1 MQVAQ
6 EAIKLFNIQGAID
19 SIAPLGFGHINDSFS
34 VKVGGHGYLLQR
46 LNTKVFK
53 EPEIIE
59 NNLSKLL
66 NHSTELF
73 PEHLRGASGKYHEGE
88 TGNLWRVQEF
98 VQDSYSPTKL
108 TENELSEI
116 AKGYGKFTAAFQ
128 SAEPAQYAEGIPD
141 FHNLHHRLNQFEQA
155 LSSNSAGRGEAA
167 SNEIRAIEEYSW
179 ITVQFDEL
187 VQQGLPLR
195 VCHNDAK
202 AGNCLLSK
210 KTGKF
215 LKVVDLDTVW
225 AGYALFDLGDM
236 LRSMLFNIP
245 ENDAQLEGL
254 EFDQKRFEVILDS
267 FLAEC
272 GHSLE
277 EIEVKSLPFGGLYM
291 TYMMATRFL
300 TDYLNG
306 DVYYK
311 TSHSEENLVRTRNQ
325 LKILDLTRSFLSLH
339 S

>member
-34 VKVGGHGYLLQR
+34 VKVNGHGYLLQR
-46 LNTKVFK
+46 LNTNVFRQ
-53 EPEIIE
+53 PEIIE
-59 NNLSKLL
+59 ENLNRLL
-66 NHSTELF
+66 NHAPELF
-73 PEHLRGASGKYHEGE
+73 PLHLRGASGKYHEGK
-88 TGNLWRVQEF
+88 TDNLWRIQEF
-98 VQDSYSPTKL
+98 VQDSYSPTEL
-108 TENELSEI
+108 TEQELSEI

-128 SAEPAQYAEGIPD
+128 NAEPGQYAEGILG
-141 FHNLHHRLNQFEQA
+141 FHNLHHRLNQFQQA
-155 LSSNSAGRGEAA
+155 LETNSAARAESA

-179 ITVQFDEL
+179 IADQFDDL
-187 VQQGLPLR
+187 VEQGLPLR

-225 AGYALFDLGDM
+225 SGYVLFDLGDM

-245 ENDAQLEGL
+245 ENEVQLDGL
-254 EFDQKRFEVILDS
+254 KLDQKRFETILNS
-267 FLAEC
+267 FLAQC
-272 GHSLE
+272 GDALQ
-277 EIEVKSLPFGGLYM
+277 EIEIKSLPFGGLYM

-306 DVYYK
+306 DIYYK
-311 TSHSEENLVRTRNQ
+311 TGYPEENLIRTRNQ
-325 LKILDLTRSFLSLH
+325 LKILDLTRDFLSPH

>member
-34 VKVGGHGYLLQR
+34 VKVNGHGYLLQR

-53 EPEIIE
+53 QPEVIE
-59 NNLSKLL
+59 NNLSNLL
-66 NHSTELF
+66 NHAPELF
-73 PEHLRGASGKYHEGE
+73 PEHLKGASGKFHEGE
-88 TGNLWRVQEF
+88 THSLWRVQEF

-108 TENELSEI
+108 TEDELSEI

-128 SAEPAQYAEGIPD
+128 NAEPDQYAEGIPD
-141 FHNLHHRLNQFEQA
+141 FHNLHHRLNQFYQA
-155 LSSNSAGRGEAA
+155 FAINSAGRAETA
-167 SNEIRAIEEYSW
+167 SNEIRAIEENSW
-179 ITVQFDEL
+179 IADQFDEL

-225 AGYALFDLGDM
+225 SGYVLFDLGDM

-245 ENDAQLEGL
+245 ENEAQLDGL
-254 EFDQKRFEVILDS
+254 KFDQRRFEVILDS

-272 GHSLE
+272 GDSLE

-311 TSHSEENLVRTRNQ
+311 TSHSEENLVRARNQ
-325 LKILDLTRSFLSLH
+325 LKILRLMIDSSK
-339 S
+339 